1 MNLHFEKTAIIISN
15 NYNLQTINV
24 LKKNMN
30 NKCIIINNTDTD
42 FDFNIDYKM
51 IIEPFDLA
59 ISIGC
64 KNIITIGEESNQL
77 KENYLYDNFNI
88 HLFELENL
96 SECEFLNIV
105 NYKKFIFVSLTGN
118 DDYGI
123 GGLVRYFIKL
133 HDKIDTSIKFIK
145 SGYKIITYK
154 NICKYIDLENKIISS
169 IDKFIN
175 YINII
180 STNSQKNIIFN
191 FHLYNIDLF
200 IINKKNNYLV
210 GWTNDPHSFAHY
222 IKDENNEQVCVQT
235 YSKKYKSEHLNKLDL
250 LITPSPIYF
259 KNLDITEYDH
269 KIKFLFYILNPDFY
283 NKLDYNNYSN
293 RKNQIILS
301 GTVNEG
307 YRSRLY
313 FNNLKTK
320 SDTFNNLIYYQ
331 ISPGNE
337 NNAHMT
343 EMNYYNKLCE
353 FKGAFVGHYNF
364 PINFCLAKHIEILM
378 CGCVGFFEKN
388 LLLEKE
394 LGLIEFVHYIPCSD
408 EKGNLIEDEKF
419 YEEWLEKGNEIAVNG
434 AKYVRERFGEN
445 YIDEYINIINK
456 ETVKIMRT

>member
-1 MNLHFEKTAIIISN
+1 
-15 NYNLQTINV
+15 
-24 LKKNMN
+24 MN

-191 FHLYNIDLF
+191 
-200 IINKKNNYLV
+200 
-210 GWTNDPHSFAHY
+210 
-222 IKDENNEQVCVQT
+222 
-235 YSKKYKSEHLNKLDL
+235 
-250 LITPSPIYF
+250 
-259 KNLDITEYDH
+259 
-269 KIKFLFYILNPDFY
+269 
-283 NKLDYNNYSN
+283 
-293 RKNQIILS
+293 
-301 GTVNEG
+301 
-307 YRSRLY
+307 
-313 FNNLKTK
+313 
-320 SDTFNNLIYYQ
+320 
-331 ISPGNE
+331 
-337 NNAHMT
+337 
-343 EMNYYNKLCE
+343 
-353 FKGAFVGHYNF
+353 
-364 PINFCLAKHIEILM
+364 
-378 CGCVGFFEKN
+378 
-388 LLLEKE
+388 
-394 LGLIEFVHYIPCSD
+394 
-408 EKGNLIEDEKF
+408 
-419 YEEWLEKGNEIAVNG
+419 
-434 AKYVRERFGEN
+434 
-445 YIDEYINIINK
+445 
-456 ETVKIMRT
+456 